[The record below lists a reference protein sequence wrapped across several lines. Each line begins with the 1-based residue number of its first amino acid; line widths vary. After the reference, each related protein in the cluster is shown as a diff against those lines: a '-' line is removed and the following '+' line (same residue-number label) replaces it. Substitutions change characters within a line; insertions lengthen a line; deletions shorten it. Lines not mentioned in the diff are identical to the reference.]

1 MTSVLVVE
9 DDPDDY
15 QIPTVGVLVGDDFY
29 YIRANSAQLANERPN
44 VADGEAASN
53 RWSGG
58 SRSGRSAVLMPLM
71 PSGAISATR

>member
-29 YIRANSAQLANERPN
+29 YIRANSAQLANEGPN

-58 SRSGRSAVLMPLM
+58 SRFGRSAVLMPLM